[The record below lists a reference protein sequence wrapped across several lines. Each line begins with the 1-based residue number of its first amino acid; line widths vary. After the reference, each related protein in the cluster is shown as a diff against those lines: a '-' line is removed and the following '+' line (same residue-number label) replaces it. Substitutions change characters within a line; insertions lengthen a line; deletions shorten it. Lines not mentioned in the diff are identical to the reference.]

1 VHAPSADVAVV
12 PTLRE
17 GFHGERVTGPL
28 LRQPGLLAA
37 VTIFWIVLGAVGW
50 ILEYA
55 LSFGDPEGPVT
66 LGRAAARW
74 VYVGLWWLASMLG
87 FWLVDTVTVWNWR
100 QYPRMFFHA
109 VAGALIAVGWSVSA
123 YYINLAII
131 PGWRPEG
138 VGRMVS
144 TTSMTTWFFYT
155 GLICLAHTVTYARE
169 YRAREVKALRAAQ
182 LTTEAQL
189 EALKMQLDPHFLFNA
204 LNSISTL
211 MHRDVKAA
219 NETLVLVSEMLQR
232 NLKTARTQQVTV
244 AEEVETAELFV
255 EIEKVRFQDRLSVVW
270 SVEPEVEDA
279 LVPHMLLQPIIDNS
293 LRHGIQAK
301 AGRGRI
307 EVSARRNGERL
318 DIEVRDDGRGLS
330 ASGGDSGF
338 GIGLSVTRER
348 LSKLYGRNHSFTLQD
363 APGGGALV
371 RISIPYVRS
380 EQDSSQEAIH
390 VQTDPGADR

>member
-1 VHAPSADVAVV
+1 MHAPSSDVAALI

-17 GFHGERVTGPL
+17 GFHGERETGPL
-28 LRQPGLLAA
+28 LRQRGLIAA
-37 VTIFWIVLGAVGW
+37 VTVAWIVMGAVSW
-50 ILEYA
+50 IFTYV
-55 LSFGDPEGPVT
+55 LSFGDPEGPMT

-74 VYVGLWWLASMLG
+74 VYAGLWWLASLLG
-87 FWLVDTVTVWNWR
+87 FWLVDTVTVWKW
-100 QYPRMFFHA
+100 QQLPRMLFHA
-109 VAGALIAVGWSVSA
+109 IAGALIAVGWSVSG

-131 PGWRPEG
+131 PGWQPEG

-232 NLKTARTQQVTV
+232 NLKTVRTQQVTM
-244 AEEVETAELFV
+244 AEEIETAELFL

-270 SVEPEVEDA
+270 SVNPDVEDA
-279 LVPHMLLQPIIDNS
+279 LVPHMLLQPIIENA
-293 LRHGIQAK
+293 LRHGIQAR
-301 AGRGRI
+301 AGRGRVDI
-307 EVSARRNGERL
+307 FARRNGRPASPAPL
-318 DIEVRDDGRGLS
+318 GL
-330 ASGGDSGF
+330 
-338 GIGLSVTRER
+338 
-348 LSKLYGRNHSFTLQD
+348 
-363 APGGGALV
+363 
-371 RISIPYVRS
+371 
-380 EQDSSQEAIH
+380 
-390 VQTDPGADR
+390 